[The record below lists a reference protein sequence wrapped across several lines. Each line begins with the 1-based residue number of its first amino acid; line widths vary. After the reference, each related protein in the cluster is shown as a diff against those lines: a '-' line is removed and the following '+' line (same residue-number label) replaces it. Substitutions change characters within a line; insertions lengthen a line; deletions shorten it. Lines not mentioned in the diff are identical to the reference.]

1 MKKNISLLFV
11 FLLYQFI
18 INAQQQFY
26 VSLQGNDNNPGTLA
40 KPFRSLNVALS
51 HTRNLKEKEI
61 VIFVRGGKYYLDTTL
76 QITSD
81 LLMDHSLRITSYKT
95 EKVII
100 CGARKLAPEWKNYRD
115 RILQTFPGKNLDID
129 QLFCNGKS
137 LRMARYPNYDSKQRV
152 FNGTSADA
160 ISKERVK
167 KWKNPVG
174 GYIHSLHQGEWG
186 SLHYRIT
193 GVDSLGELKTEGGW
207 QINRLSPMHPKYRF
221 VENIFEELDAPG
233 EWYYDRNS
241 GILYLY
247 PPEGINVAVSS
258 FEYSF
263 LDNLVVLKGQENK
276 PVKNVTIN
284 GLRFTETNRTFM
296 KTKEPLLRSDWGVY
310 RGGAILLEKTEN
322 TKITN
327 CGFDELGGNAI
338 FVSDY
343 NRNNIIE
350 GNSIF
355 NIGASAILF
364 AGNPDA
370 VRSPSFRYEQFVPY
384 SKIDMK
390 PGPKTNDYP
399 ADCEVYDN
407 LIHDI
412 GRTEKQVAGVGIDMS
427 SEIRVTHNTIYN
439 VPRAGI
445 NIGDGCWGGDIIEF
459 NDVFNTV
466 LETGD
471 HGAFNSWGRDR
482 YWLPEIRTVD
492 SIINFFPEMPFLDV
506 VKPIIIRNN
515 RFHCTNGW
523 DIDLDDGSSN
533 YHIYNNICLN
543 GGLKLREGFNR
554 VVENNILI
562 NNSFHPHVW
571 YIKSNDIFRHNIVFA
586 EYAPIGIKAWGKEID
601 SNLFVL
607 KTSLQAA
614 QSNKTDIHSRWGNPE
629 FVNSSTNNF
638 TVSINSPAFKIG
650 FKNISMNQFGVVSP
664 VLRTQS
670 AKAPVPDIK
679 MLQPVKKGQSFSWAG
694 AEIKNI
700 EGLGERSAAGL
711 FDENG
716 VLIVKV
722 ENESLAD
729 KSGLKEGDVI
739 RGINNKPVNT
749 ISEFLAAIQVVT
761 WQGQAKASIIRNQKE
776 QTITLF
782 LK

>member
-11 FLLYQFI
+11 FLLCRFI
-18 INAQQQFY
+18 INAQQHFY
-26 VSLQGNDNNPGTLA
+26 VSLEGSDSNPGTLA
-40 KPFRSLNVALS
+40 KPFKSLNVALS
-51 HTRNLKEKEI
+51 HNRNLKEKEI

-81 LLMDHSLRITSYKT
+81 LLKDHSLRITSYKT

-100 CGARKLAPEWKNYRD
+100 SGARQLTPEWKNYRD
-115 RILQTFPGKNLDID
+115 GILQSFVGKDLDID

-152 FNGTSADA
+152 FNGTSPDA
-160 ISKERVK
+160 IGNERVK

-186 SLHYRIT
+186 SLHFRIT
-193 GVDSLGELKTEGGW
+193 GVDSSGKLKSEGGW

-233 EWYYDRNS
+233 EWYYDCNS
-241 GILYLY
+241 GILYIY
-247 PPEGINVAVSS
+247 PSEGTNVAMSS

-263 LDNLVVLKGQENK
+263 LDNLVVLRGQENK
-276 PVKNVTIN
+276 PVKNVTVN

-296 KTKEPLLRSDWGVY
+296 KTTEPLLRSDWAIY

-327 CGFDELGGNAI
+327 CSFDELGGNAI

-384 SKIDMK
+384 AKIDMK

-399 ADCEVYDN
+399 AHCKVYDN

-412 GRTEKQVAGVGIDMS
+412 GRIEKQVAGVGIDMS

-439 VPRAGI
+439 VPRSGI

-492 SIINFFPEMPFLDV
+492 SIINYFPQMPFLDV
-506 VKPIIIRNN
+506 VKPITIRNN

-533 YHIYNNICLN
+533 YHIHNNLCLN

-554 VVENNILI
+554 IVENNILI

-607 KTSLQAA
+607 KTSLYAA
-614 QSNKTDIHSRWGNPE
+614 QKTKTDKHSKWGNPQ
-629 FVNSSTNNF
+629 FLNSSWNDF
-638 TVSINSPAFKIG
+638 TVSINSPALKIG
-650 FKNISMNQFGVVSP
+650 FKNFPMDQFGVVSSI
-664 VLRTQS
+664 LKNKS
-670 AKAPVPDIK
+670 AKSPVPDIK
-679 MLQPVKKGQSFSWAG
+679 MLQSPKKGQIFRWEG
-694 AEIKNI
+694 ADIKNI
-700 EGLGERSAAGL
+700 EGLGERSATGL
-711 FDENG
+711 VDENG
-716 VLIVKV
+716 VLVINV
-722 ENESLAD
+722 EKESLAY
-729 KSGLKEGDVI
+729 KSGLKEQDVI
-739 RGINNKPVNT
+739 RRINDKQVNNVT
-749 ISEFLAAIQVVT
+749 EFLALIQVVT
-761 WQGQAKASIIRNQKE
+761 WQGQAKAGIIRNQKE
-776 QTITLF
+776 QTLTLL

>member
-1 MKKNISLLFV
+1 MKKNISSLFV
-11 FLLYQFI
+11 FLLYHFI

-26 VSLQGNDNNPGTLA
+26 VSLEGNDNNPGTLA
-40 KPFRSLNVALS
+40 KPFRSLNAALS
-51 HTRNLKEKEI
+51 HISNLKEKEI
-61 VIFVRGGKYYLDTTL
+61 VIFVRDGKYYLDTTL

-81 LLMDHSLRITSYKT
+81 LLNDHSLRITSYKT

-115 RILQTFPGKNLDID
+115 GILQTFLGKNLDID

-137 LRMARYPNYDSKQRV
+137 LRMARYPNYDSNQRV

-193 GVDSLGELKTEGGW
+193 GVDSSGELKTEGGW

-221 VENIFEELDAPG
+221 VENIFEELDVPG
-233 EWYYDRNS
+233 EWYYDGNR
-241 GILYLY
+241 GVLYMY
-247 PPEGINVAVSS
+247 PSEGTNVVVSS

-276 PVKNVTIN
+276 PVKNVKIN

-322 TKITN
+322 IKITN

-427 SEIRVTHNTIYN
+427 SEIRVSHNTIYN

-492 SIINFFPEMPFLDV
+492 SIINSFPEMPFLDV

-554 VVENNILI
+554 VVENNILV

-586 EYAPIGIKAWGKEID
+586 EYAPIGIKVWGREID

-614 QSNKTDIHSRWGNPE
+614 QSNKTDIHSRWGNPG
-629 FVNSSTNNF
+629 FVNSLTNNF

-650 FKNISMNQFGVVSP
+650 FKNISMNQFGVLNP
-664 VLRTQS
+664 ELRAQS

-679 MLQPVKKGQSFSWAG
+679 MLQPAKKGQSFSWAG

-722 ENESLAD
+722 ENESLAY

-739 RGINNKPVNT
+739 RGINNKPVNK
-749 ISEFLAAIQVVT
+749 ISDFLAAIQVVT
-761 WQGQAKASIIRNQKE
+761 WQGQAQAIIIRNQKE
-776 QTITLF
+776 QTVTLF